1 MYHTF
6 FQWGTSKEAR
16 AQVILPGLKNPTPG
30 VSKAIA
36 EAEAAGK
43 GKYPHSSHTLLESI
57 KAFYFISSPNTYITF
72 NVFHLF
78 TDVDE
83 QPADNLTKVA
93 ALDINNLLT
102 KTSGISK
109 GVLYNIQQTLL
120 KEWGP
125 DFLGVL
131 PEDTMQELLTGV
143 ISIFQ
148 VFIILFNLFSCLFLP
163 ILSFFHFKSI
173 YFFIFRV

>member
-16 AQVILPGLKNPTPG
+16 SQVIIAGLRNPNPD
-30 VSKAIA
+30 VSRAIA
-36 EAEAAGK
+36 EAEATSK
-43 GKYPHSSHTLLESI
+43 GKYPHSFHTFLERI
-57 KAFYFISSPNTYITF
+57 KTFQFISSPNTHITF

-83 QPADNLTKVA
+83 QPAGNLTKVV

-109 GVLYNIQQTLL
+109 GVLYN
-120 KEWGP
+120 
-125 DFLGVL
+125 V
-131 PEDTMQELLTGV
+131 
-143 ISIFQ
+143 
-148 VFIILFNLFSCLFLP
+148 
-163 ILSFFHFKSI
+163 
-173 YFFIFRV
+173 